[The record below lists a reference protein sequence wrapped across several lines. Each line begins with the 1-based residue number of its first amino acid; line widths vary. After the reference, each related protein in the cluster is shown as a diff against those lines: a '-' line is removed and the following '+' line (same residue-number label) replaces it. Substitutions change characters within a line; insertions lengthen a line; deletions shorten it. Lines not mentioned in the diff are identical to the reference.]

1 MCSGYPK
8 ISHLVK
14 MLFCKKLHGT
24 PLLTTI
30 WFSSFI
36 HSKTQMFRYKSLPI
50 PDTRPFSN

>member
-14 MLFCKKLHGT
+14 MLFCKKFHGT

-36 HSKTQMFRYKSLPI
+36 HSKTQMFRYKSPPI